1 MKSALFFFIASF
13 FYAAVLSQPSDFLI
27 IKKGQTTVKSYF
39 AGSNIGFETD
49 KGFYSG
55 QINAI
60 RKDSLFLTQF
70 DVRQVMTTFGFYI
83 LDTVASY
90 RIAFSYKDIIR
101 IPIQK
106 RRGFDLSSSGGSLFG
121 GGVLITAFGLGT
133 WVFTKSDSRYY
144 ASPTL
149 VISAAALAG
158 VGYLL
163 LRSNSAKYT
172 IGKKYRLEYI
182 KVK

>member
-1 MKSALFFFIASF
+1 MKSALLFFIASF
-13 FYAAVLSQPSDFLI
+13 FNDAVLSQPSDFLV

-39 AGSNIGFETD
+39 AGSNIDFVTH

-60 RKDSLFLTQF
+60 HKDSLFLTQF
-70 DVRQVMTTFGFYI
+70 DVRQVMTSLGFYTV
-83 LDTVASY
+83 DTVASY
-90 RIAFSYKDIIR
+90 RLAFSYKDIIK

-106 RRGFDLSSSGGSLFG
+106 RRGFDLASSGGSLLG
-121 GGVLITAFGLGT
+121 GGILITAFGLGT
-133 WVFTKSDSRYY
+133 WIFTKSDSRYY

-163 LRSNSAKYT
+163 LRSNSSKYT

>member
-1 MKSALFFFIASF
+1 MKSALLFFIASF
-13 FYAAVLSQPSDFLI
+13 FIATVLSQPSDFLI
-27 IKKGQTTVKSYF
+27 IKKGQRTVKSFF
-39 AGSNIGFETD
+39 AGSHIGFETD
-49 KGFYSG
+49 KGFYEG

-60 RKDSLFLTQF
+60 QKDSLFLTQF
-70 DVRQVMTTFGFYI
+70 DIRQVMTTLGFYTV
-83 LDTVASY
+83 DTIASY
-90 RIAFSYKDIIR
+90 RLSFSYKDIIK

-106 RRGFDLSSSGGSLFG
+106 RRGFDLASSGGSLFG

-133 WVFTKSDSRYY
+133 WIFTKSGSRYY

-149 VISAAALAG
+149 VISAAALAA

-163 LRSNSAKYT
+163 MRSNSSKYT